1 MNINLTLIA
10 QSISFALFI
19 LFTVKFVWP
28 PLMKAIEDRQKQ
40 IADGLAAGER
50 GKQQLEAS
58 GKRAS
63 EEIGKARERAAEIVA
78 HAEQRATQMIEAAK
92 GAAKEEGNREK
103 AAAKAE
109 IAQEASRAREALRE
123 QVAALV
129 VSGAERIL
137 QREVN
142 AQAHADLL
150 TQLKQ
155 EL

>member
-28 PLMKAIEDRQKQ
+28 PLMKAIENRQKQ
-40 IADGLAAGER
+40 IADGLAAGEQ

-58 GKRAS
+58 SRRAG

-78 HAEQRATQMIEAAK
+78 HAEQRAT
-92 GAAKEEGNREK
+92 
-103 AAAKAE
+103 
-109 IAQEASRAREALRE
+109 RAREALRE
-123 QVAALV
+123 QVAALA
-129 VSGAERIL
+129 VSGAEKIL
-137 QREVN
+137 QREVD
-142 AQAHADLL
+142 AQAHAELL
-150 TQLKQ
+150 AQLKQ

>member
-28 PLMKAIEDRQKQ
+28 PLMKAIENRQKQ

-58 GKRAS
+58 GKRAN

-109 IAQEASRAREALRE
+109 IEQEASRAREALRE
-123 QVAALV
+123 QVAPLA
-129 VSGAERIL
+129 VSGAEKIL